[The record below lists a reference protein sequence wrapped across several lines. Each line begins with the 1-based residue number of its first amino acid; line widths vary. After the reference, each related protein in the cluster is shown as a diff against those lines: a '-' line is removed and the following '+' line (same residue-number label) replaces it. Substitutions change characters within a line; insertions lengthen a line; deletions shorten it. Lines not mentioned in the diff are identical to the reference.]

1 VSSTTLSLP
10 ALSGLRAAVVHDW
23 LPVYGGAERVLE
35 QMLHVLPEAAL
46 YSLLDFVPEDQRAF
60 LGGRT
65 VQTSM
70 IQRLPLARRKYRTY
84 LPLAP
89 LAIEGFDLAE
99 HDLVVSSSY
108 VVAKGV
114 LTTADQLHVSYV
126 HSPVR
131 YAWDLQEAYL
141 RDGGYTRGLKG
152 FMARALLHYLRLY
165 DVASASRPD
174 VLVANSRFVARRI
187 WNTYRRRAFVIH
199 PPVDVD
205 AFEPCETKEGPYVT
219 CARLVPYKRVDLLV
233 EAFGHMPQ
241 RELVV
246 IGDGPE
252 LGRLQAHAPTNV
264 RFLGRQPHEA
274 LTYYLRHA
282 RGFLFAAIEDFGI
295 APVEAMACGTPV
307 AAFGRG
313 GALETVEE
321 GVSGVLF
328 HEQTAEAVCDAVE
341 RLERAPLEPGRI
353 RAHAERFSAAR
364 FRAEFGALLEH
375 VWARFEREGSG
386 ALYALAEGT
395 PPPGRLLREEPPGGD
410 GADAPLTL
418 SL

>member
-1 VSSTTLSLP
+1 MSN
-10 ALSGLRAAVVHDW
+10 GLRAAVVHDW

-35 QMLHVLPEAAL
+35 QMLHVLPQAEL
-46 YSLLDFVPEDQRAF
+46 YSLLDFVPEEQRAF
-60 LGGRT
+60 LGGRK
-65 VQTSM
+65 VHTSM
-70 IQRLPLARRKYRTY
+70 IQRLPLARRKYRAY

-89 LAIEGFDLAE
+89 LAIEGFDLSA
-99 HDLVVSSSY
+99 HDLVLSSSY

-126 HSPVR
+126 HSPIR

-165 DVASASRPD
+165 DVTSASRPD
-174 VLVANSRFVARRI
+174 VLVANSHFVAQRI

-205 AFEPCETKEGPYVT
+205 AFEPCEEKDGPYVT

-233 EAFGHMPQ
+233 EAFGRMPQ

-246 IGDGPE
+246 IGDGPD
-252 LGRLQAHAPTNV
+252 LGRLQALAPANV

-274 LTYYLRHA
+274 LAYYLRHA
-282 RGFLFAAIEDFGI
+282 RGFLFGALEDFGI

-307 AAFGRG
+307 AAYGRG

-328 HEQTAEAVCDAVE
+328 HEQTPEAVCDAVE
-341 RLERAPLEPGRI
+341 RLERTPFEADRI

-364 FRAEFGALLEH
+364 FRAALNALLEQA
-375 VWARFEREGSG
+375 WAQFAREGSG
-386 ALYALAEGT
+386 GLYALSDDHALAGS
-395 PPPGRLLREEPPGGD
+395 PLILREERSGGD
-410 GADAPLTL
+410 GDGASSTL